1 MISGF
6 HCEVDEI
13 RTVWVY
19 YAVYSD
25 NLLPAFQDNLLVPS
39 SGVKKA
45 KKKAFFLKILTLEDG
60 TDRLSQNVSQ
70 ELPLDAV

>member
-13 RTVWVY
+13 CTVLVY
-19 YAVYSD
+19 YAACSD
-25 NLLPAFQDNLLVPS
+25 NSLLFQDNLLVPS
-39 SGVKKA
+39 SRVKKA

-70 ELPLDAV
+70 ELPLDDV

>member
-6 HCEVDEI
+6 HFEVDE
-13 RTVWVY
+13 VCAVLVY
-19 YAVYSD
+19 YAAYSD
-25 NLLPAFQDNLLVPS
+25 NSLPTFQDSLLVPS
-39 SGVKKA
+39 SRVKKA

-60 TDRLSQNVSQ
+60 TDRLFQNVSQ